1 MNDTTKKN
9 EFCEI
14 TGSPTNFS
22 NVKFQAGPPDPAY
35 IVTASADS
43 AYLEQ
48 KEFQKQLLEKLDTVI
63 YVLGLIGIK

>member
-1 MNDTTKKN
+1 MKRLN
-9 EFCEI
+9 EQELI
-14 TGSPTNFS
+14 
-22 NVKFQAGPPDPAY
+22 VGPSPDP
-35 IVTASADS
+35 